1 MYQVTS
7 LFKMIDLRSKAKKQ
21 VFLNPNVI
29 GATYALIDKNGKKN
43 NRHLEVFDTLW
54 TVERNVLLD
63 KQSTYS

>member
-43 NRHLEVFDTLW
+43 NRHLEVFDTL
-54 TVERNVLLD
+54 
-63 KQSTYS
+63 